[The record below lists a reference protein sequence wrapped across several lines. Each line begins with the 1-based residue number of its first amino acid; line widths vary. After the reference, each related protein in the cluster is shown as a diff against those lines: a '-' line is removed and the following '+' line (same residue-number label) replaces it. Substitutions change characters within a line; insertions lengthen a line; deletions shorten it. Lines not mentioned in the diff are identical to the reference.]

1 MPRGSGSVPHTKVGE
16 QADLTA
22 LSHTATLVFA
32 GKCSL
37 SSFFIYNGCDATMY
51 LQFYDA
57 ATAAEFGDSTTPDF
71 QFGVPTVNYAQM
83 AFERPIQFTN
93 GMVVR
98 LATTPTGH
106 TAGSSTATVSLQ
118 LAD

>member
-16 QADLTA
+16 KADLTA
-22 LSHTATLVFA
+22 LTHTATLVFS

-37 SSFFIYNGCDATMY
+37 SSFFIYNACDAAMY

-57 ATAAEFGDSTTPDF
+57 AAAATFGDSTTPDF

-83 AFERPIQFTN
+83 SFVKPIQFTN

-98 LATTPTGH
+98 LATAATGH

-118 LAD
+118 LGD